1 MQYRDLFFSILEGR
15 QPAAVPF
22 FPDITDWYVANRV
35 APGAP
40 RPYGPG
46 EFIPDDDPIHRQPG
60 TIPAAYREFTL
71 LDFYRHFDWGF
82 HVHISDWFERTYDGG
97 VRLDVREADGR
108 KAFTYHTPHGAIT
121 RVDRLASDGSW
132 SRQEFYI
139 KTPEDLRIMQHVV
152 EHTQFVP
159 RFDRV
164 DAIRNAIGPR
174 GQGDIVLSRSP
185 FGKLVHEYMGFE
197 NVIYALADD
206 PAPLFAYMQVQ
217 ERKDLELV
225 ALAAQAPERLVI
237 LSDHADETLIAP
249 RYWRDYCA
257 PFYRQ
262 ISAHLHA
269 AGKFVSTHLD
279 GNFKGFFPYLH
290 LSGFDLLDGCTPAP
304 MFNYTVEELAAAMPP
319 GMCAFLGVPATLFCQ
334 QLPTDQI
341 LAFGDRIVA
350 ALRGRGILN
359 VGDILPP
366 NGDIEQV
373 IALGN
378 HVASAATPPRTAN
391 HG

>member
-1 MQYRDLFFSILEGR
+1 MTHRDHFFSILEGKR
-15 QPAAVPF
+15 PKRMPF

-35 APGAP
+35 PPGQA

-46 EFIPDDDPIHRQPG
+46 DFIPDDDPIHKLPG
-60 TIPAAYREFTL
+60 TLPDAYRDFTL
-71 LDFYRHFDWGF
+71 FDFYRHFNWGF
-82 HVHISDWFERTYDGG
+82 HVHISNWFERTYDGG
-97 VRLDVREADGR
+97 VRLDVREQGDR
-108 KAFTYHTPHGAIT
+108 KAFTYHTPRGSIT

-132 SRQEFYI
+132 SRQEFFV
-139 KTPEDLRIMQHVV
+139 KTPDDLKTMQVVV
-152 EHTQFVP
+152 EHTHFVP
-159 RFDRV
+159 RFERV
-164 DAIRNAIGPR
+164 DAIRDALGGW

-197 NVIYALADD
+197 NVIYALFDNPD
-206 PAPLFAYMQVQ
+206 PLLAYMDVQ
-217 ERKDLELV
+217 ERLDLELV

-249 RYWRDYCA
+249 RYWKDYCA
-257 PFYRQ
+257 PHYRKVC
-262 ISAHLHA
+262 AMLHG

-290 LSGFDLLDGCTPAP
+290 VSGFDLLDGCTPAP

-319 GMCAFLGVPATLFCQ
+319 GMSAFCGVPATLFCQ
-334 QLPTDQI
+334 GLPTDDI
-341 LAFGDRIVA
+341 LAFGDRIRK
-350 ALRGRGILN
+350 ALRGRGVLN

-373 IALGN
+373 IALGR
-378 HVASAATPPRTAN
+378 HAGCGA
-391 HG
+391 